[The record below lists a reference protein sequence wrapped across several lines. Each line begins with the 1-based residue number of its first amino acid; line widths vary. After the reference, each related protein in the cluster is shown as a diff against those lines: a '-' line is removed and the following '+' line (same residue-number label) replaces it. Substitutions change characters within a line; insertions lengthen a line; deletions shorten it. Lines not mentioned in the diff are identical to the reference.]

1 MFYILVIDDQQAMCD
16 EIEERFEDEFDN
28 QVTTLKALNG
38 EDGYEKFQSEDDID
52 LILIDI
58 KNKLTKDSPQYKRA
72 GSKIAS
78 NIRSSQKYQTT
89 SPPIKFI
96 SGFEEFIE
104 AWETSDSVQNV
115 CDKLDISK
123 QNAYARATKY
133 RSDGVPLQKFVG
145 GGGRAKVSL
154 DEKLAVL
161 AKVRGTSVEELH
173 LESQEMLVSKE
184 NEKVSTE
191 NQEVSM
197 EV

>member
-1 MFYILVIDDQQAMCD
+1 M
-16 EIEERFEDEFDN
+16 
-28 QVTTLKALNG
+28 
-38 EDGYEKFQSEDDID
+38 SEARGRI
-52 LILIDI
+52 
-58 KNKLTKDSPQYKRA
+58 
-72 GSKIAS
+72 
-78 NIRSSQKYQTT
+78 
-89 SPPIKFI
+89 
-96 SGFEEFIE
+96 GFEEFIE

-161 AKVRGTSVEELH
+161 ARIRGTSIEELH

-184 NEKVSTE
+184 NEEISTE